1 MAGALHPPGQALP
14 FRSSALTLPQDKI
27 RKDLCI
33 MAYRGSNRPPG
44 GTPGSALG
52 LRPFGPETV
61 PRTVSETGLTPWRA
75 L

>member
-1 MAGALHPPGQALP
+1 MVPVINRLYRPP
-14 FRSSALTLPQDKI
+14 
-27 RKDLCI
+27 
-33 MAYRGSNRPPG
+33 NVPPG

-61 PRTVSETGLTPWRA
+61 PRTVSETGLTPRQA